1 MVDGLRYGML
11 GSSAFSPVV
20 GGGILLALACVATAV
35 VWALLRSGYKLKA

>member
-20 GGGILLALACVATAV
+20 GGGILLALAFAATSPPP
-35 VWALLRSGYKLKA
+35 SGRGAG